1 MKAFCFVLSVIL
13 WCLCAPLRAQP
24 FAPAI
29 LFNSEI
35 ILDDSYNES
44 LLEGMKQ
51 FQARKGISFVK
62 EAESELDAYLQTLK
76 NLAEAGRTPI
86 LVPGAHI
93 RPMVESVAPQ
103 YPETTFI
110 AIDYVLD
117 LPNVRSVVFDE
128 YEGAYLAGV
137 LAARASVSKQVAF
150 VGGISIKP
158 VRSLQEGFESGFYHV
173 KPEGRV
179 TVRYLA
185 DVIDRPWDD
194 VAGAY
199 SLGKGLYQSGY
210 DVVFVAAGNA
220 GRGILRAAFE
230 SGKYAIGVDR
240 NQNGLYPGHVL
251 TSVVKHLDR
260 AVYVAL
266 VNERWNLWRSPVK
279 QLGLAQGGVSISI
292 DDHNRP
298 LLTPSRFEEIE
309 QIREGILLGYSLQTI
324 ERGLQISE
332 IEKPDLIELVIPA
345 EAQPPFIVHSEFGPA
360 GLAFD
365 AMELAGKQLGVDV
378 DFRVLPTRRGEHLIK
393 HDQVDGMLFA
403 LWSSELEEHGE
414 FPRRT
419 GQLDEDRAMMIW
431 DLAAYQRKED
441 VKNGT
446 FVPRSP
452 FTVPPGFGRDKVDGL
467 KQQEVHVIETPE
479 RQLRMLL
486 RGHTNT
492 ALADAVYTDYLIAA
506 TPVFSDNLIKISPS
520 MAKES
525 SYLVLSESFYQRY
538 PAFSEQLWNRLSEIR
553 ESVALWDNVERYF
566 AEAGLDLRTTTSGNG
581 D

>member
-1 MKAFCFVLSVIL
+1 MKAFCFVLLIIL
-13 WCLCAPLRAQP
+13 WCVCSPLRAQP

-35 ILDDSYNES
+35 ILDGSYNES

-51 FQARKGISFVK
+51 FQDRKGIHFVRA
-62 EAESELDAYLQTLK
+62 AESELDAYLETLK

-93 RPMVESVAPQ
+93 RPMVESVAPK
-103 YPETTFI
+103 YPGTTFI

-137 LAARASVSKQVAF
+137 LAARVSVNEQVAF
-150 VGGISIKP
+150 VGGISIRP
-158 VRSLQEGFESGFYHV
+158 VRSFQEGFEAGFYHV
-173 KPEGRV
+173 KPQGKV
-179 TVRYLA
+179 TIRYLA

-194 VAGAY
+194 VVGAY
-199 SLGKGLYQSGY
+199 NVARSLYQSGY
-210 DVVFVAAGNA
+210 DVVFAAAGNA

-240 NQNGLYPGHVL
+240 NQNSLYPGHVL

-260 AVYVAL
+260 AIYVAL
-266 VNERWNLWRSPVK
+266 VNERWNLWRSRVK

-292 DDHNRP
+292 DENNKP
-298 LLTPSRFEEIE
+298 LLTPEMVEEVE
-309 QIREGILLGYSLQTI
+309 QIRDGLLLGHPIQSIKKGVQLDQV
-324 ERGLQISE
+324 
-332 IEKPDLIELVIPA
+332 EKPDVIELVIPA
-345 EAQPPFIVHSEFGPA
+345 EAQPPFIVHGEAGPA
-360 GLAFD
+360 GLAID
-365 AMELAGKQLGVDV
+365 AMELAGRQLGVAV

-393 HDQVDGMLFA
+393 HGQVHGMLFS
-403 LWSSELEEHGE
+403 LWNPELEEHGE
-414 FPRRT
+414 FPRRS
-419 GQLDEDRAMMIW
+419 GQLDKGRAMMIW
-431 DLAAYQRKED
+431 DLAAYQRKGD
-441 VKNGT
+441 LKSNT
-446 FVPRSP
+446 FVPTSP
-452 FTVPPGFGRDKVDGL
+452 VTVPPGFDQDGIVGL

-492 ALADAVYTDYLIAA
+492 ALADAVYADYLISA
-506 TPVFSDNLIKISPS
+506 TPAFSDNLVKVSDS
-520 MAKES
+520 TAKES

-538 PAFSEQLWNRLSEIR
+538 PEFSEQLWNRLSEIR

-566 AEAGLDLRTTTSGNG
+566 AEIGLDVRTTTSDSGN
-581 D
+581 